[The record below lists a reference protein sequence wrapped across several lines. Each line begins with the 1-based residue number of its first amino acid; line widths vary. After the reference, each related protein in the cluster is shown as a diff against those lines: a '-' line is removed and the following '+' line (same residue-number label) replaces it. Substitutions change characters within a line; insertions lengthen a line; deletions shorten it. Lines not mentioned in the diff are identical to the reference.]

1 MGTKKKTVETDFLS
15 AKPSPLFGL
24 ARILD
29 FGGTFDEYNGSE
41 NEAEADA
48 KAMYADW
55 AAVGDSLRSSMAKMD
70 AELDEEKA
78 A

>member
-1 MGTKKKTVETDFLS
+1 MGTKKKSVETGFLA
-15 AKPSPLFGL
+15 AKPSALSGF
-24 ARILD
+24 ARIFD
-29 FGGTFDEYNGSE
+29 FGAAFDEYNVSE

-55 AAVGDSLRSSMAKMD
+55 AAVGDSIRSSMAD
-70 AELDEEKA
+70 LDSEVDEEKA